1 MKKDRLLNLK
11 ETIDFLRKRHFILRK
26 TIEIERETLDFLCRR
41 HFISRKTIEIEGETI
56 DFEMETI
63 S

>member
-11 ETIDFLRKRHFILRK
+11 ETIDVLRRRHFILRK
-26 TIEIERETLDFLCRR
+26 AIENER
-41 HFISRKTIEIEGETI
+41 ETI